1 MLSVI
6 KKRRSIRR
14 YKNTP
19 VEREIILD
27 ILEAGML
34 APSSK
39 NRQPWRFIVVM
50 DSAKESMLAAMQ
62 KGLEREKHAPLL
74 PESAEYLKAA
84 EHTLEIMAQ
93 APIAIF
99 VINPLGMK
107 LQSPLTPERRIYEI
121 CNAQSIGA
129 AMENM
134 TLTATEHGLGSLWI
148 CDTYFAYDEL
158 KQWLATEGEPVA
170 AMAIGYADEAPAA
183 RTRKGLEEI
192 VEWRTASHTTTR

>member
-6 KKRRSIRR
+6 KQRRSIRK

-19 VEREIILD
+19 VEKEIILD
-27 ILEAGML
+27 ILEAGTL

-50 DSAKESMLAAMQ
+50 DSAKDSMLAALK
-62 KGLEREKHAPLL
+62 KGLEREMQVPLL

-84 EHTLEIMAQ
+84 EHTFQIMMQ
-93 APIAIF
+93 APVTIF
-99 VINPLGMK
+99 VINPLGME
-107 LQSPLTPERRIYEI
+107 LQSPLSPEKRIYEI

-134 TLTATEHGLGSLWI
+134 SLTAAEHGLGSLWI

-158 KQWLATEGEPVA
+158 KQWLSTEGEPVA
-170 AMAIGYADEAPAA
+170 AMAIGYADESPAA
-183 RTRKGLEEI
+183 RPRKRLEDI
-192 VEWRTASHTTTR
+192 VEWCLTSR